1 MVEFQ
6 AHNEYK
12 SSKTLLFFSFLIT
25 LRKEGNII
33 MHKTKKKSFNMCSGT
48 SGKRS
53 YTQVILR
60 IRQFGVDNSV
70 LLRLFPHVQKRETD
84 RYVEQLQSRCR
95 RKERKREL
103 GGQTQENTADVFFL
117 STVFFFFTREKR

>member
-1 MVEFQ
+1 
-6 AHNEYK
+6 
-12 SSKTLLFFSFLIT
+12 
-25 LRKEGNII
+25 

-103 GGQTQENTADVFFL
+103 GGQTQENTADVSFL
-117 STVFFFFTREKR
+117 STVFFFFYEREALKQPHVYSVPWKDPRESVYVQRWKRSRL